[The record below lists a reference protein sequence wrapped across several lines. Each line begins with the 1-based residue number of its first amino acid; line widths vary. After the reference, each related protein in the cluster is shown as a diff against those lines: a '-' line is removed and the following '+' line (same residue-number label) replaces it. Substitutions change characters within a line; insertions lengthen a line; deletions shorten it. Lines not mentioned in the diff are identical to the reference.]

1 MYKRQ
6 AYRIAN
12 PGKRDC
18 TQNLS
23 GKPGN
28 FAPELS
34 AHLYANY
41 FSSTSGGSEL
51 IYTLAANYVS
61 EFNSSGLND
70 PLAEHEAVT
79 KIDANVKIMINNG
92 VEFKIFGRN
101 ITDEQVGTSSL
112 ALPLVT
118 GSHFMLWEQG
128 KEIGI
133 ALRKKFQ

>member
-1 MYKRQ
+1 M
-6 AYRIAN
+6 
-12 PGKRDC
+12 
-18 TQNLS
+18 
-23 GKPGN
+23 
-28 FAPELS
+28 
-34 AHLYANY
+34 YANY

-79 KIDANVKIMINNG
+79 KIDANVKIMMNNG

-133 ALRKKFQ
+133 ALRKKF